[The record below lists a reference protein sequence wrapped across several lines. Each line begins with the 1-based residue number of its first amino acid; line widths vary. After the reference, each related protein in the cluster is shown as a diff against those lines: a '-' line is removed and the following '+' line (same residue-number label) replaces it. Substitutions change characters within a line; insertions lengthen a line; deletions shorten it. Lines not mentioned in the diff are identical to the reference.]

1 MDMMFFIILKK
12 TRNKKYYYPFFR
24 RKAIIE
30 INQKERGFFMQKIRG
45 YIALMVCICIALL
58 GCQKGDV
65 LPEEEFSNIVI
76 EPTEEMTP
84 KEKKEAFLNEKIA
97 GMTLEQKAGQV
108 LFCAF
113 RRDENNVPVT
123 YCNESIK
130 EALQKYHIG
139 GVVLFGENIDT
150 QQQTKQLIED
160 MQNSSEIPLFI
171 GVDEEGGSV
180 SRLHF
185 SGKLDVADI
194 PTAKEIG
201 DTNDTTVAYE
211 AANTIAKELK
221 ELGFDVDFA
230 PVADIRE
237 NPENTVVASR
247 AFSDDPQKAADMV
260 VAFVR
265 GLKQQG
271 ISAAAKHFPGHGN
284 TIEDSHDGM
293 AVSNDTL
300 EQMEQKQWIPFQ
312 RVIENDIDFIM
323 AGHISTPNA
332 TTDGLPASLSYQM
345 LTEQLRNHL
354 GFEGIII
361 TDALDMGAVTSYE
374 DSALMAIQAG
384 ADMAL
389 MPVDIQKAHT
399 DILNAV
405 KEGTLSEDALN
416 EKVKRILSLKY
427 DKGYFEKEL

>member
-1 MDMMFFIILKK
+1 
-12 TRNKKYYYPFFR
+12 
-24 RKAIIE
+24 
-30 INQKERGFFMQKIRG
+30 MQKIRG
-45 YIALMVCICIALL
+45 YIALTVCICIALL

-65 LPEEEFSNIVI
+65 LPEEKFSNIVI

-247 AFSDDPQKAADMV
+247 AFSDDPQKAADMA
-260 VAFVR
+260 VAFVQ

-374 DSALMAIQAG
+374 ASALMAIQAG